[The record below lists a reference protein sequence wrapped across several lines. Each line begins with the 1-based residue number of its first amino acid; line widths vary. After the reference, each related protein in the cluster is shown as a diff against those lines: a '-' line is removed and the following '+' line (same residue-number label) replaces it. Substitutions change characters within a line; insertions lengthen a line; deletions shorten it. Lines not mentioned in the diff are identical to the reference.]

1 MCGIGWASPQLL
13 KGVDSILPILHETGL
28 IAFNIRTLLVE
39 GLWSGILQ
47 GQVIK
52 IEDFLSARV
61 KKIWN
66 SLRMKL

>member
-1 MCGIGWASPQLL
+1 ML
-13 KGVDSILPILHETGL
+13 KGVDGILPILHETGP
-28 IAFNIRTLLVE
+28 LVE
-39 GLWSGILQ
+39 GEWSGNLQ

-61 KKIWN
+61 KKMWN